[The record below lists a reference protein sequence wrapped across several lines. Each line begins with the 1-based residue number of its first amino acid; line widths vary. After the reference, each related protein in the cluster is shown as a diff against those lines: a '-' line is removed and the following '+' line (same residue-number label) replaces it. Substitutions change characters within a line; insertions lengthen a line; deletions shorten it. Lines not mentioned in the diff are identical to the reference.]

1 MTPLLIYRW
10 LGLPKLLGLAMAY
23 ALLVT
28 VVLLHLTTDAS
39 HISIVWMPSGL
50 GLAALLIG
58 GKKYWPGILAG
69 SLIARL
75 LLGGAP
81 LPSTFVAI
89 SNVVEPLL
97 GVWLLDRV
105 LITADHRFDSSLTQ
119 PRDYFALALTA
130 TLTAMVAAIIGVT
143 SFWLAG
149 IVTADDL
156 GDSFLH
162 WWMGNFL
169 GMILLAPLILVWQT
183 FPHRWLKWHKAI
195 EAICCFGLALL
206 VGQAIF
212 LDWFHGLSDKVAPGY
227 WPFLFVVWA
236 AVRLGRHGTLLII
249 SITATQ
255 ALLGALQGIGFF
267 ADDLANTSLHG
278 FWSYM
283 LALTLVG
290 LTLALV
296 IKQRDQAEN
305 HLRTL
310 SVAVEQS
317 PAAIIITD
325 LSAAIH
331 YTNPRFTQMT
341 GYTAAEAVGHNLS
354 FFYPELTDPAA
365 YRAMQNALANGLAWS
380 GECANRRKND
390 TIYWEEVYMAP
401 VKNTQGVTTHYVAVQ
416 LDITERKQ
424 AELLLRNSEQHYA
437 SLLNVSPV
445 GVFETNE
452 AGHYLYVNGRWSDI
466 TGLPPEQATGNGWA
480 KALYPDDKQMF
491 YNEWEKAINQVRPF
505 RLEYR
510 FLRGDGK
517 ITWVLG
523 QAQAFYRQ
531 SGDVQGYIGTI
542 TDITEQKL
550 AEQRER
556 SYSQTLALVAKG
568 APLEEVLHAIA
579 ENIEQNN
586 PSMLCSILLMDQEGR
601 RLLLGAAPS
610 LPDFYN
616 AAIDGVEHGQ
626 GIGSCGTCAFTGERV
641 IVEDIQTHPY
651 WAAYKDLAAKAGL
664 AACWSEPIK
673 NTVGKVIGSFA
684 IYHRE
689 VSAPDEA
696 DIRLITQAA
705 TIAGIAIEQSHAR
718 NEQKIAS
725 LVYQN
730 TSEAMIVTDANN
742 TIIAVNPAF
751 VKVTGYTADEI
762 IGKNPRIL
770 QSGKHDK
777 AFYDNLWQAL
787 NSTGKWQGELWDKRK
802 NGETYPKWLTI
813 DSILNKDGALQGYL
827 ALFSDISLFK
837 KAEDL
842 IWQQANYDSLTG
854 LPNRRMFNDRLNQEI
869 KKVQRTKL
877 EIALIFL
884 DLDRFKEINDSLGH
898 AMGDKLLKEAA
909 QRLRGC
915 VREVDTVAR
924 LGGDEFVII
933 LTGIDEPEAIDGVAK
948 NILTILGQPFW
959 LENETAYISAS
970 IGIALYPG
978 DARDAVTLIKSADQ
992 AMYNAKKKGRNCYS
1006 YFAPFMQEAAKVRV
1020 QMTND
1025 LRIAITEQQFS
1036 MHYQPIVSLKTGA
1049 IHKAEALIRW
1059 AHPTYG
1065 VINPEAFITIAEENR
1080 MIIEIGDWVFREVA
1094 RQAAKWR
1101 GGLYDQ
1107 FQISV
1112 NKSPI
1117 QFQSLPYPH
1126 SRWIA
1131 YLQELGIP
1139 GQSMV
1144 IEITEG
1150 LLLNANVDTIN
1161 QLLAYRDAG
1170 INVSLDDFGT
1180 GYSSLAYLR
1189 KFDIDYLKIDQTFI
1203 SHLTTDSNDF
1213 ILCEAIIAM
1222 AHKLGIKVIAEG
1234 IETPEQRDLLTAMGC
1249 DYGQGYLF
1257 SKPVTA
1263 VAFETLFNTH

>member
-1 MTPLLIYRW
+1 MSPLLTYRW
-10 LGLPKLLGLAMAY
+10 PYLPKLLGVAVAY
-23 ALLVT
+23 ALLVKI
-28 VVLLHLTTDAS
+28 VLIHLTTDAS
-39 HISIVWMPSGL
+39 NISIVWMPSGL
-50 GLAALLIG
+50 GLATLLIG
-58 GKKYWPGILAG
+58 GKKYWPGILLG
-69 SLIARL
+69 SLAVRL
-75 LLGGAP
+75 MLGGAL
-81 LPSTFVAI
+81 LPSTFAAL

-97 GVWLLDRV
+97 GVWLLDHV
-105 LITADHRFDSSLTQ
+105 LIKADYRFDSSLTQ

-149 IVTADDL
+149 IVTTEVL
-156 GDSFLH
+156 EDSFLH
-162 WWMGNFL
+162 WWMGNVL
-169 GMILLAPLILVWQT
+169 GMTLLAPLILVWQT
-183 FPHRWLKWHKAI
+183 FPHHWLKWHKAI
-195 EAICCFGLALL
+195 EALFCFGLMLL
-206 VGQAIF
+206 MGQALF
-212 LDWFHGLSDKVAPGY
+212 LSPFNELNSKLALGY

-249 SITATQ
+249 FITATQ
-255 ALLGALQGIGFF
+255 ALLGAIQGIGFF
-267 ADDLANTSLHG
+267 AGDLANTSLYG

-283 LALTLVG
+283 LVLTLVG

-296 IKQRDQAEN
+296 INQRDQAEN

-325 LSAAIH
+325 LNATIQ
-331 YTNPRFTQMT
+331 YTNPRFTQIT
-341 GYTAAEAVGHNLS
+341 GYSAAETLGYNFS
-354 FFYPELTDPAA
+354 FFYPELTDPAD

-380 GECANRRKND
+380 GECANRHKNGS
-390 TIYWEEVYMAP
+390 IYWEEVYMAP
-401 VKNTQGVTTHYVAVQ
+401 VNNKKGTTTHYVAVQ

-424 AELLLRNSEQHYA
+424 AELLLRSSEQHYA
-437 SLLNVSPV
+437 TLLNVSPV
-445 GVFETNE
+445 GVFETNKE
-452 AGHYLYVNGRWSDI
+452 GLCLYVNGRWSNI
-466 TGLPPEQATGNGWA
+466 TGLPPEQAAGTGWIT
-480 KALYPDDKQMF
+480 ALYPDDKQAVCS
-491 YNEWEKAINQVRPF
+491 EWENAIAEARPF

-510 FLRGDGK
+510 FLRDDGK

-523 QAQAFYRQ
+523 QAQAFYTQ
-531 SGDVQGYIGTI
+531 SGEVQGYIGTI

-550 AEQRER
+550 TEQREQ
-556 SYSQTLALVAKG
+556 SHSQMLDLLAKG
-568 APLEEVLHAIA
+568 APLNEILHAVVA
-579 ENIEQNN
+579 NIEQNN
-586 PSMLCSILLMDQEGR
+586 PAMLCSILLMDQEGR
-601 RLLLGAAPS
+601 HLLLGAGPS
-610 LPDFYN
+610 LPDFFN
-616 AAIDGVEHGQ
+616 AAIDGVECGE
-626 GIGSCGTCAFTGERV
+626 GVGSCGTCAFSGQRV
-641 IVEDIQTHPY
+641 IVEDIQSHPY
-651 WAAYKDLAAKAGL
+651 WAAYKDLAAEAGL

-673 NTVGKVIGSFA
+673 NTAGKVIGSFA
-684 IYHRE
+684 IYQRQ
-689 VSAPDEA
+689 VSTPDEA
-696 DIRLITQAA
+696 DIRLIIQAA

-730 TSEAMIVTDANN
+730 TSEAMIVTDVNN

-751 VKVTGYTADEI
+751 IKVTGYTADEI

-777 AFYDNLWQAL
+777 AFYDNLWHAL
-787 NSTGKWQGELWDKRK
+787 NTVGRWQGELWDKRK
-802 NGETYPKWLTI
+802 NGEIYPKWLTI
-813 DSILNKDGALQGYL
+813 DSILNKDGILQGYL

-869 KKVQRTKL
+869 KKAHRTKSGL
-877 EIALIFL
+877 ALMFL

-898 AMGDKLLKEAA
+898 AMGDKLLSEAA
-909 QRLRGC
+909 RRLREC

-933 LTGIDEPEAIDGVAK
+933 LTGIGEPEAIDGVAK
-948 NILTILGQPFW
+948 NILAVLAQPFW
-959 LENETAYISAS
+959 LDNETAYISAS
-970 IGIALYPG
+970 IGIALYPE
-978 DARDAVTLIKSADQ
+978 DAHDVVSLIKSADQ
-992 AMYNAKKKGRNCYS
+992 AMYDAKEKGRNCYS
-1006 YFAPFMQEAAKVRV
+1006 YFAPFMQEAARIRV
-1020 QMTND
+1020 QMTKD
-1025 LRIAITEQQFS
+1025 LRSAIAGQQFF
-1036 MHYQPIVSLKTGA
+1036 MLYQPIVSLKTGNV
-1049 IHKAEALIRW
+1049 HKAEALIRW
-1059 AHPTYG
+1059 THPVYG
-1065 VINPEAFITIAEENR
+1065 VLNPEVFIAIAEENR

-1101 GGLYDQ
+1101 SSLYDQ

-1117 QFQSLPYPH
+1117 QFQSLPYAH
-1126 SRWIA
+1126 GEWIA

-1139 GQSMV
+1139 GQSIV

-1203 SHLTTDSNDF
+1203 RHLTTDSNDF
-1213 ILCEAIIAM
+1213 ILCEAIIVM

-1234 IETPEQRDLLTAMGC
+1234 IETTEQRDLLTAMGC

-1257 SKPVTA
+1257 SKPLA
-1263 VAFETLFNTH
+1263 PIEFETLFNTH

>member
-1 MTPLLIYRW
+1 MTPVLIYRW
-10 LGLPKLLGLAMAY
+10 PDVPKLLGVAITY
-23 ALLVT
+23 ALLVKI
-28 VVLLHLTTDAS
+28 VLAYLTTDS
-39 HISIVWMPSGL
+39 SNISIVWMPSGL
-50 GLAALLIG
+50 GLATLLIG

-69 SLIARL
+69 SLVIRL
-75 LLGGAP
+75 MLGGG
-81 LPSTFVAI
+81 LMPSTFVAF
-89 SNVVEPLL
+89 SNVIEPLL
-97 GVWLLDRV
+97 GVWMLNR
-105 LITADHRFDSSLTQ
+105 IFMKSGYRFNPSLTH

-130 TLTAMVAAIIGVT
+130 ALTAAVAAIIGVT
-143 SFWLAG
+143 SFWLVD
-149 IVTADDL
+149 IVTTQRLA
-156 GDSFLH
+156 DSFLH

-183 FPHRWLKWHKAI
+183 FPHRWLGWNKAV
-195 EAICCFGLALL
+195 EAALCFGLTLL
-206 VGQAIF
+206 TGQAIF
-212 LDWFHGLSDKVAPGY
+212 LAWFNGLDGKIALGY
-227 WPFLFVVWA
+227 WPFLFVVWG

-249 SITATQ
+249 FITATQ
-255 ALLGALQGIGFF
+255 ALLGAIQGVGFF
-267 ADDLANTSLHG
+267 ADDLATTSLYG
-278 FWSYM
+278 FWFYM
-283 LALTLVG
+283 LVLALVG

-296 IKQRDQAEN
+296 INQRDQAEN

-325 LSAAIH
+325 LTATIN
-331 YTNPRFTQMT
+331 YTNPRFTQIT
-341 GYTAAEAVGHNLS
+341 GYPAAEAIGYNFS
-354 FFYPELTDPAA
+354 FFYPELTDPKV
-365 YRAMQNALANGLAWS
+365 YLAMQNALANNLAWS
-380 GECANRRKND
+380 GECASKRKNGA
-390 TIYWEEVYMAP
+390 IYWEEVYMAP
-401 VKNTQGVTTHYVAVQ
+401 VNDIQGITTHYVAVQ

-424 AELLLRNSEQHYA
+424 AEILLRRSEQHYA

-452 AGHYLYVNGRWSDI
+452 AGDCLYVNGRWCDI
-466 TGLPPEQATGNGWA
+466 TGLPPEQATGNGWV
-480 KALYPDDKQMF
+480 KALYPDDRQVVCT
-491 YNEWEKAINQVRPF
+491 EWAHTVAETHHF
-505 RLEYR
+505 HLEFR
-510 FLRGDGK
+510 FLRDDGK

-523 QAQAFYRQ
+523 QAQAFCTQ
-531 SGDVQGYIGTI
+531 SGNVSGYIGTI

-550 AEQRER
+550 AEQREQ
-556 SYSQTLALVAKG
+556 SHGQVLALLANG
-568 APLEEVLHAIA
+568 APLNEILHAIA
-579 ENIEQNN
+579 TNIEQNN
-586 PSMLCSILLMDQEGR
+586 PTMLCSILVMDQEGR
-601 RLLLGAAPS
+601 HLQLGAAPS
-610 LPDFYN
+610 LPDSYN
-616 AAIDGVEHGQ
+616 AAIA
-626 GIGSCGTCAFTGERV
+626 GIECGPDAGSCGTSAFTGKRV
-641 IVEDIQTHPY
+641 IVEDILNHPY
-651 WAAYKDLAAKAGL
+651 WASYKHLAAEAGL

-673 NTVGKVIGSFA
+673 NMVGKVIGTFA
-684 IYHRE
+684 IYHRQI
-689 VSAPDEA
+689 STPDEA
-696 DIRLITQAA
+696 DIRLITQAS

-730 TSEAMIVTDANN
+730 TSEAMIVTDTNN

-751 VKVTGYTADEI
+751 VQVTGYTAGEA

-777 AFYDNLWQAL
+777 AFYDNLWHAL
-787 NSTGKWQGELWDKRK
+787 DTVGKWQGELWDKRK
-802 NGETYPKWLTI
+802 NGEIYPKWLTI
-813 DSILNKDGALQGYL
+813 DSIINKDGVLQGYL

-869 KKVQRTKL
+869 KKTYRTKL
-877 EIALIFL
+877 ELALMFL

-933 LTGIDEPEAIDGVAK
+933 LTGMNEPEHIDGIAK
-948 NILTILGQPFW
+948 NILAVLAQPFR
-959 LENETAYISAS
+959 LDNELAYISAS

-992 AMYNAKKKGRNCYS
+992 AMYNAKEKGRNCYS
-1006 YFAPFMQEAAKVRV
+1006 YFAPFMQEAAQVRV

-1059 AHPTYG
+1059 THPVYG
-1065 VINPEAFITIAEENR
+1065 VINPEVFITIAEENR

-1101 GGLYDQ
+1101 ASIYGE

-1117 QFQSLPYPH
+1117 QFQSLPH
-1126 SRWIA
+1126 AHGGWIE

-1150 LLLNANVDTIN
+1150 LLLNASADTIN
-1161 QLLAYRDAG
+1161 QLLEYRDAG

-1203 SHLTTDSNDF
+1203 RHLTTDSNDF
-1213 ILCEAIIAM
+1213 ILCEAIIVM

-1263 VAFETLFNTH
+1263 TAFETLFNAH